1 MGSHPPSKVIHAISR
16 WALFLQGPLDCL
28 TYGVMA
34 FKVKKDV
41 GKEIK
46 RRWGEYLDGKSR
58 RRLMSRRRVTA
69 IEAITEGSQV
79 PTSEP

>member
-1 MGSHPPSKVIHAISR
+1 MTVICLLRLVDDYAAGSHPPSTVIHAISR

-34 FKVKKDV
+34 FKIKKDV

-46 RRWGEYLDGKSR
+46 RRWGQY
-58 RRLMSRRRVTA
+58 
-69 IEAITEGSQV
+69 IEGYGVAGLAPGPEASHV
-79 PTSEP
+79 